1 MDWKIL
7 LGEQRLCR
15 PDAESQS
22 GRSPFQQDLDRV
34 VFSSAFRR
42 LAHKTQVHPL
52 SANDHVHTRLTH
64 SIEVASVGRSLGT
77 VVGMEIA
84 DKLDDPKITRDTFG
98 YIVQAACLAHDIGN
112 PPFGH
117 SGEDTIGSWFNS
129 AGRSSEIFGSDM
141 KDVEKN
147 DLKYFEGN
155 AQGFRILTQLE
166 NCRWSGGLQLTF
178 AVLGTFAKYPRSSLF
193 HPTPNDSHIGG
204 KKFGF
209 FETERSYFEQVAS
222 GLGLMERGS
231 QPRYWCRHP
240 LAFLLEAADDICYAL
255 IDIEDGFALGY
266 LTFEEA
272 EDLLSPI
279 ATDAN
284 LTSDIVKSDIVK
296 PEIIGKLRAIAI
308 GELINSVTEVFLENE
323 KALLE
328 GTYTKELIA
337 DTPYTKNIDAAK
349 SIARQKIYWSERKT
363 IIEIAGSEI
372 VSGLLELFLP
382 VVDEIEHA
390 GWDVNKLSGRSKM
403 LARLIPD
410 QFLGVTSRYGTWLR
424 VTDFISGMTD
434 RFALS
439 LYRKLKGIA
448 I

>member
-15 PDAESQS
+15 PDAGSQP

-34 VFSSAFRR
+34 VFSAAFRR

-52 SANDHVHTRLTH
+52 SDNDHVHTRLTH

-77 VVGMEIA
+77 AVGTRIA
-84 DKLDDPKITRDTFG
+84 GKLDSPEITPDTFG

-129 AGRSSEIFGSDM
+129 PERSPEIFGSDM

-166 NCRWSGGLQLTF
+166 NYRWSGGLQLTF
-178 AVLGTFAKYPRSSLF
+178 AVLGTFAKYPRSSLI
-193 HPTPNDSHIGG
+193 HPIPNDSYIGG
-204 KKFGF
+204 EKIGF
-209 FETERSYFEQVAS
+209 FESERNYFEQVAS
-222 GLGLMERGS
+222 GLGLIEYSS
-231 QPRYWCRHP
+231 QLRYWCRHP

-255 IDIEDGFALGY
+255 IDVEDGFALGY

-272 EDLLSPI
+272 KELLSPI
-279 ATDAN
+279 AKDPR
-284 LTSDIVKSDIVK
+284 LTSDMAK
-296 PEIIGKLRAIAI
+296 PEIIGRLRAVAI
-308 GELINSVTEVFLENE
+308 GELVKSVADVFLKNE
-323 KALLE
+323 KALLG
-328 GTYTKELIA
+328 GTHTKELIA
-337 DTPYTKNIDAAK
+337 DTPYKKNIDAAK
-349 SIARQKIYWSERKT
+349 SIAREKIYWSERKT

-372 VSGLLELFLP
+372 ISGLLELFLP
-382 VVDEIEHA
+382 VVNEIEHA
-390 GWDVNKLSGRSKM
+390 GWDVKKLSGRPQM

-410 QFLGVTSRYGTWLR
+410 QFSGVTSRYASWLR

-434 RFALS
+434 RFALD

>member
-15 PDAESQS
+15 PDAESQT
-22 GRSPFQQDLDRV
+22 GRSPFQQDLDRI

-52 SANDHVHTRLTH
+52 STNDNVHTRLTH

-77 VVGMEIA
+77 VVGMQIA
-84 DKLDDPKITRDTFG
+84 DKLGDPQITPDTFG

-117 SGEDTIGSWFNS
+117 SGEDTIGRWFNS
-129 AGRSSEIFGSDM
+129 EGRSSEIFGSDM

-166 NCRWSGGLQLTF
+166 NYRWSGGLQLTF
-178 AVLGTFAKYPRSSLF
+178 AVLGTFAKYPRSSLI
-193 HPTPNDSHIGG
+193 HPIPNDSYTGG
-204 KKFGF
+204 KKIGF
-209 FETERSYFEQVAS
+209 FESERRYFEQVAS
-222 GLGLMERGS
+222 GVGLLERSS
-231 QPRYWCRHP
+231 QLRYWCRHP

-272 EDLLSPI
+272 EELLSPI
-279 ATDAN
+279 AKDAR
-284 LTSDIVKSDIVK
+284 LTPDMAK
-296 PEIIGKLRAIAI
+296 PEIIGKLRAVAI
-308 GELINSVTEVFLENE
+308 GELVNSVSAVFVENE
-323 KALLE
+323 KALLGGE
-328 GTYTKELIA
+328 YAKDLIA
-337 DTPYTKNIDAAK
+337 DTLYKENIDAAK
-349 SIARQKIYWSERKT
+349 SIAKEKIYWSERKT

-372 VSGLLELFLP
+372 ISGLLELFLP
-382 VVDEIEHA
+382 VVDEIEHG
-390 GWDVNKLSGRSKM
+390 GWDVNKLSGRLHM

-410 QFLGVTSRYGTWLR
+410 QFLGVTSRYGSWLR

-434 RFALS
+434 RYALD

>member
-1 MDWKIL
+1 MMDWKVL
-7 LGEQRLCR
+7 LGEQRLHR
-15 PDAESQS
+15 PDAESPS
-22 GRSPFQQDLDRV
+22 GRSLFQQDLDRI
-34 VFSSAFRR
+34 VFSAAFRR

-52 SANDHVHTRLTH
+52 SDNDHVHTRLTH

-77 VVGMEIA
+77 VVGTHIA
-84 DKLDDPKITRDTFG
+84 DKLDNPQITPDTFG
-98 YIVQAACLAHDIGN
+98 YILQAACLAHDIGN

-129 AGRSSEIFGSDM
+129 PRRSSQIFGSDM
-141 KDVEKN
+141 EDVEKN

-166 NCRWSGGLQLTF
+166 NYRWSGGLQLTF
-178 AVLGTFAKYPRSSLF
+178 AVLGTFAKYPRSSLI
-193 HPTPNDSHIGG
+193 HPIPNDSYIGG
-204 KKFGF
+204 KKIGF
-209 FETERSYFEQVAS
+209 FESERSYFEQVAS
-222 GLGLMERGS
+222 GVGLIERSS
-231 QPRYWCRHP
+231 QLRYWCRHP

-255 IDIEDGFALGY
+255 IDLEDGFALGY

-272 EDLLSPI
+272 RELLCPI
-279 ATDAN
+279 ASDAR
-284 LTSDIVKSDIVK
+284 LTSDMAK
-296 PEIIGKLRAIAI
+296 PEIIGKLRAVAI
-308 GELINSVTEVFLENE
+308 GELVNSVSAVFIENE
-323 KALLE
+323 KALLG

-337 DTPYTKNIDAAK
+337 ETPYKKNIDAAK
-349 SIARQKIYWSERKT
+349 SIAKEKIYWSERKT
-363 IIEIAGSEI
+363 IVEIAGSEI
-372 VSGLLELFLP
+372 ISGLLELFLP

-390 GWDVNKLSGRSKM
+390 GWDVKKLSGRPQM

-410 QFLGVTSRYGTWLR
+410 QLLGVTSRYDSWLR

-434 RFALS
+434 RFALD